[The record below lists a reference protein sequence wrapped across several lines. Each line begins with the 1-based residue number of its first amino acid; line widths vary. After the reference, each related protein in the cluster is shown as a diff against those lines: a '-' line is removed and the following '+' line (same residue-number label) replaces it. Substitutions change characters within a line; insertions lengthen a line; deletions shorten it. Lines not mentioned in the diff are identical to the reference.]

1 MPTLRPR
8 RRALPLLV
16 GTLLALSLTLPSAAL
31 PARAAAAQGRAEQ
44 CFAQTGKCVAGP
56 FLDYWLANGGL
67 AQQGLPLTDE
77 FMEISPLDG
86 KPYRVQYFERAR
98 FEHHPENDPP
108 YRVLLGLLGL
118 EQYRARYAAPPTGN
132 TDPFGAGAECAPF
145 ENGLRVCGAFL
156 AYWRANGGLA
166 QQGLPLTDLFAEVNP
181 SNGRE
186 YVVQYFERARFEWHP
201 ESADPRYQVLLG
213 LLGREQFSARYPGG
227 QSAPAA
233 PSPRVVATGHFEQ
246 KGHMG
251 GGGVSIVVGADGAA
265 TVRFADNFTVQD
277 GPLLL
282 VYLTVEP
289 SPDSREEVER
299 GYLDLGPL
307 QALGG
312 AQDYPIPPG
321 TDLGRY
327 NGVLVYC
334 VEFHVP
340 FLAAPLTRP

>member
-1 MPTLRPR
+1 MPALPAR
-8 RRALPLLV
+8 RRPLSPLLGV
-16 GTLLALSLTLPSAAL
+16 LLALGLALPPAAL
-31 PARAAAAQGRAEQ
+31 PARASAASADAEA

-86 KPYRVQYFERAR
+86 KAYRVQYFERAR
-98 FEHHPENDPP
+98 FEHHPENAPP
-108 YRVLLGLLGL
+108 HRVLLGLLGL
-118 EQYRARYAAPPTGN
+118 EQYRARYAAPPSRAA
-132 TDPFGAGAECAPF
+132 DPFGAGAECAPF

-166 QQGLPLTDLFAEVNP
+166 QQGLPLTGLFAEVNP
-181 SNGRE
+181 SDGRE

-213 LLGREQFSARYPGG
+213 LLGREQFLARYPAG
-227 QSAPAA
+227 QPAPAA
-233 PSPRVVATGHFEQ
+233 PAPRIVATGRFEQ
-246 KGHMG
+246 KGHTG

-265 TVRFADNFTVQD
+265 TARFGDDFTVQD

-289 SPDSREEVER
+289 SPNSREEVER
-299 GYLDLGPL
+299 GYLNLGPL
-307 QALGG
+307 QALAG

-340 FLAAPLTRP
+340 FLAAPLTKR